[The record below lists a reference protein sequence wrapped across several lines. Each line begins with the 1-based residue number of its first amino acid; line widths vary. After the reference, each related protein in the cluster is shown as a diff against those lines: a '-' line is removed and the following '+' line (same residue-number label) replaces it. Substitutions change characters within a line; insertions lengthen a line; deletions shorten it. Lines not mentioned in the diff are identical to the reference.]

1 MKIVIFFYR
10 IEEDFFIEKV
20 FSDAEALSL
29 SLFFQGG
36 LNIMSSS
43 KARFF
48 NPAVVGLIMLSFFL
62 GTSEYTVIG
71 ILPEIADGFGI
82 SLTQAGSIV
91 SLFAFAYGLGTPF
104 LAAYV
109 GKYNRFR
116 ITMLGISLFAL
127 CNLICAIAVNYMVFL
142 VFRILTAV
150 ISGTVVSISMTYA
163 EDVASIPEHI
173 PGVIAGVFSGFSIA
187 SVVGVPIASTI
198 THVFGWRAAFIT
210 IFVATLALLA
220 LLFMKLPRQNR
231 LKAGS
236 ILEQFKLFLDK
247 RISIGCAIVFLA
259 GASTYCFYTYLT
271 PILQQELHIP
281 DSMLSLALLIFGI
294 AAITSNVSSGQV
306 ANKTG
311 IRMLPL
317 IYVIQTVCL
326 LLLPIATHNLI
337 SGGLVLFILGVM
349 MYLLNS
355 PLQMH
360 FLKIATREHPACVN
374 LASSLI
380 SVFFNFGIAAGSA
393 MGGVIVKYAGLRFVG
408 IGGAIP
414 GIGAIICAVILLQIM
429 KPDADIR

>member
-1 MKIVIFFYR
+1 
-10 IEEDFFIEKV
+10 
-20 FSDAEALSL
+20 
-29 SLFFQGG
+29 
-36 LNIMSSS
+36 MSSS
-43 KARFF
+43 KTRFF

-82 SLTQAGSIV
+82 SLTQAGNIV

-150 ISGTVVSISMTYA
+150 VSGTVVSISMTYA

-187 SVVGVPIASTI
+187 SVIGVPIASTI

-247 RISIGCAIVFLA
+247 RISIGKQNRHPHA
-259 GASTYCFYTYLT
+259 ASDLCDPDCMSAASSHCHPQSGKRRTGTFY
-271 PILQQELHIP
+271 PGCC
-281 DSMLSLALLIFGI
+281 D
-294 AAITSNVSSGQV
+294 VSSEFTAADAFPEDRHQGS
-306 ANKTG
+306 
-311 IRMLPL
+311 P
-317 IYVIQTVCL
+317 CL
-326 LLLPIATHNLI
+326 CKPGFF
-337 SGGLVLFILGVM
+337 SDLG
-349 MYLLNS
+349 
-355 PLQMH
+355 
-360 FLKIATREHPACVN
+360 FL
-374 LASSLI
+374 
-380 SVFFNFGIAAGSA
+380 
-393 MGGVIVKYAGLRFVG
+393 
-408 IGGAIP
+408 
-414 GIGAIICAVILLQIM
+414 
-429 KPDADIR
+429 

>member
-1 MKIVIFFYR
+1 
-10 IEEDFFIEKV
+10 
-20 FSDAEALSL
+20 
-29 SLFFQGG
+29 
-36 LNIMSSS
+36 MSSS

-127 CNLICAIAVNYMVFL
+127 CNLICAIATNYMVFL

-150 ISGTVVSISMTYA
+150 VSGTVVSISMTYA

-173 PGVIAGVFSGFSIA
+173 PGV
-187 SVVGVPIASTI
+187 IASTI

-271 PILQQELHIP
+271 PIFQQELHIP
-281 DSMLSLALLIFGI
+281 DSMLSLALLI
-294 AAITSNVSSGQV
+294 
-306 ANKTG
+306 
-311 IRMLPL
+311 
-317 IYVIQTVCL
+317 
-326 LLLPIATHNLI
+326 
-337 SGGLVLFILGVM
+337 
-349 MYLLNS
+349 
-355 PLQMH
+355 
-360 FLKIATREHPACVN
+360 
-374 LASSLI
+374 
-380 SVFFNFGIAAGSA
+380 FGIAAGSA

-429 KPDADIR
+429 KPGADIR

>member
-1 MKIVIFFYR
+1 
-10 IEEDFFIEKV
+10 
-20 FSDAEALSL
+20 
-29 SLFFQGG
+29 
-36 LNIMSSS
+36 MSSS

-127 CNLICAIAVNYMVFL
+127 CNLICAIATNYMVFL

-150 ISGTVVSISMTYA
+150 VSGTVVSISMTYA

-187 SVVGVPIASTI
+187 SVIGVPIASTI

-271 PILQQELHIP
+271 PIFQQELHIP

-311 IRMLPL
+311 IRLLPL

-326 LLLPIATHNLI
+326 LLLPIATHNL
-337 SGGLVLFILGVM
+337 VM
-349 MYLLNS
+349 YHLNS

-429 KPDADIR
+429 KPGADIR

>member
-1 MKIVIFFYR
+1 
-10 IEEDFFIEKV
+10 
-20 FSDAEALSL
+20 
-29 SLFFQGG
+29 
-36 LNIMSSS
+36 
-43 KARFF
+43 
-48 NPAVVGLIMLSFFL
+48 MLTDS
-62 GTSEYTVIG
+62 G
-71 ILPEIADGFGI
+71 
-82 SLTQAGSIV
+82 QAGSIV

-127 CNLICAIAVNYMVFL
+127 CNLICAIATNYMVFL

-150 ISGTVVSISMTYA
+150 VSGTVVSISMTYA

-187 SVVGVPIASTI
+187 SVIGVPIASTI

-271 PILQQELHIP
+271 PIFQQELHIP
-281 DSMLSLALLIFGI
+281 DSMLSLALLI
-294 AAITSNVSSGQV
+294 
-306 ANKTG
+306 
-311 IRMLPL
+311 
-317 IYVIQTVCL
+317 
-326 LLLPIATHNLI
+326 
-337 SGGLVLFILGVM
+337 
-349 MYLLNS
+349 
-355 PLQMH
+355 
-360 FLKIATREHPACVN
+360 
-374 LASSLI
+374 
-380 SVFFNFGIAAGSA
+380 FGIAAGSA

-429 KPDADIR
+429 KPGADIR

>member
-1 MKIVIFFYR
+1 
-10 IEEDFFIEKV
+10 
-20 FSDAEALSL
+20 
-29 SLFFQGG
+29 
-36 LNIMSSS
+36 MSSS
-43 KARFF
+43 KSRFF

-91 SLFAFAYGLGTPF
+91 SLFTFAYGLGTPF

-127 CNLICAIAVNYMVFL
+127 CNLICAIAVNYTVFL

-150 ISGTVVSISMTYA
+150 VSGTVVSISMTYA

-198 THVFGWRAAFIT
+198 TQTFGWRAAFIT

-220 LLFMKLPRQNR
+220 LLFVKLPRQNR

-247 RISIGCAIVFLA
+247 G
-259 GASTYCFYTYLT
+259 
-271 PILQQELHIP
+271 
-281 DSMLSLALLIFGI
+281 
-294 AAITSNVSSGQV
+294 
-306 ANKTG
+306 
-311 IRMLPL
+311 
-317 IYVIQTVCL
+317 
-326 LLLPIATHNLI
+326 
-337 SGGLVLFILGVM
+337 
-349 MYLLNS
+349 S
-355 PLQMH
+355 PLAVPSFSWQ
-360 FLKIATREHPACVN
+360 APPPT
-374 LASSLI
+374 ASI
-380 SVFFNFGIAAGSA
+380 HI
-393 MGGVIVKYAGLRFVG
+393 
-408 IGGAIP
+408 
-414 GIGAIICAVILLQIM
+414 
-429 KPDADIR
+429 

>member
-1 MKIVIFFYR
+1 
-10 IEEDFFIEKV
+10 
-20 FSDAEALSL
+20 
-29 SLFFQGG
+29 
-36 LNIMSSS
+36 MSSS

-127 CNLICAIAVNYMVFL
+127 CNLICAIATNYMVFL

-150 ISGTVVSISMTYA
+150 VSGTVVSISMTYA

-187 SVVGVPIASTI
+187 SVIGVPI
-198 THVFGWRAAFIT
+198 AAFIT

-271 PILQQELHIP
+271 PIFQQELHIP

-326 LLLPIATHNLI
+326 LLLPIATHNLV
-337 SGGLVLFILGVM
+337 SGGLVLFILGVV

-360 FLKIATREHPACVN
+360 FLKIATRDHPACVN

-429 KPDADIR
+429 KPGADIR

>member
-1 MKIVIFFYR
+1 
-10 IEEDFFIEKV
+10 
-20 FSDAEALSL
+20 
-29 SLFFQGG
+29 
-36 LNIMSSS
+36 MSSS

-127 CNLICAIAVNYMVFL
+127 CNLICAIATNYMVFL

-150 ISGTVVSISMTYA
+150 VSGTVVSISMTYA

-187 SVVGVPIASTI
+187 SVIGVPIASTI

-220 LLFMKLPRQNR
+220 LLKLPRQNR

-271 PILQQELHIP
+271 PIFQQELHIP

-294 AAITSNVSSGQV
+294 AAITS
-306 ANKTG
+306 
-311 IRMLPL
+311 
-317 IYVIQTVCL
+317 TVCL
-326 LLLPIATHNLI
+326 LLLPIATHNLV
-337 SGGLVLFILGVM
+337 SGGLVLFILGVV

-429 KPDADIR
+429 KPGADIR

>member
-1 MKIVIFFYR
+1 
-10 IEEDFFIEKV
+10 
-20 FSDAEALSL
+20 
-29 SLFFQGG
+29 
-36 LNIMSSS
+36 MSSS

-82 SLTQAGSIV
+82 SLTQAGNIV

-104 LAAYV
+104 LAAYI

-116 ITMLGISLFAL
+116 ITILGISLFAL

-150 ISGTVVSISMTYA
+150 VSGTVVSISMTYA

-173 PGVIAGVFSGFSIA
+173 PGVIAGVFSGFSVA
-187 SVVGVPIASTI
+187 SVVGVPIASI
-198 THVFGWRAAFIT
+198 TQTFGWRAAFIT

-220 LLFMKLPRQNR
+220 LLFVKLPRQNR

-271 PILQQELHIP
+271 PIFQQELHIP

-360 FLKIATREHPACVN
+360 FLNIATREHPACVN

-408 IGGAIP
+408 IGGAVP
-414 GIGAIICAVILLQIM
+414 SIGAIICAVILLQIM
-429 KPDADIR
+429 KPGADIR

>member
-1 MKIVIFFYR
+1 
-10 IEEDFFIEKV
+10 
-20 FSDAEALSL
+20 
-29 SLFFQGG
+29 
-36 LNIMSSS
+36 MSSS

-48 NPAVVGLIMLSFFL
+48 NPAVIGLIMLSFFL

-127 CNLICAIAVNYMVFL
+127 CNLICAIAVNYTVFL

-150 ISGTVVSISMTYA
+150 VSGTVVSISMTYA

-198 THVFGWRAAFIT
+198 TQTFGWRAAFIT

-220 LLFMKLPRQNR
+220 LLFVKLPRQNR

-281 DSMLSLALLIFGI
+281 DSMLSVALLIFGI
-294 AAITSNVSSGQV
+294 AAITSITSNVSSGQV

-311 IRMLPL
+311 IRLLPL
-317 IYVIQTVCL
+317 IYVIQTICL

-408 IGGAIP
+408 IGGAVP
-414 GIGAIICAVILLQIM
+414 GIGAILCVVILLQLM
-429 KPDADIR
+429 KPGADIR

>member
-1 MKIVIFFYR
+1 
-10 IEEDFFIEKV
+10 
-20 FSDAEALSL
+20 
-29 SLFFQGG
+29 
-36 LNIMSSS
+36 MSSS

-82 SLTQAGSIV
+82 SLTQAGNIV

-104 LAAYV
+104 LAAYI

-116 ITMLGISLFAL
+116 ITILGISLFAL

-150 ISGTVVSISMTYA
+150 VSGTVVSISMTYA

-173 PGVIAGVFSGFSIA
+173 PGVIAGVFSGFSVA

-198 THVFGWRAAFIT
+198 TQTFGWRAAFIT

-220 LLFMKLPRQNR
+220 LLFVKLPRQNR

-271 PILQQELHIP
+271 PIFQQELHIP
-281 DSMLSLALLIFGI
+281 DSMLSFGI

-360 FLKIATREHPACVN
+360 FLNIATREHPACVN

-408 IGGAIP
+408 IGGAVP

-429 KPDADIR
+429 KPGADIR